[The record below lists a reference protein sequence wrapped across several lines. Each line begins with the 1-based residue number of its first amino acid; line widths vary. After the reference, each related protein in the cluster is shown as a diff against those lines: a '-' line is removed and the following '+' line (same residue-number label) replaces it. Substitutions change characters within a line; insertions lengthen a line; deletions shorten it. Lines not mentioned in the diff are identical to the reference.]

1 MKKLVALLLLTS
13 LAAPALLKADIQSPP
28 GHQFNW
34 SRKFSRGVGNLILSP
49 MEYVNV
55 YQRSVRSEGANVAF
69 MDAIVEGT
77 KKTLVRYGYGIF
89 EVATFPLPAWKLTY
103 RPPYYRKEAL
113 DPWWGYTQFAPT
125 IGFSGQTDYS
135 RTQSW

>member
-1 MKKLVALLLLTS
+1 MKKFVALLLLVS
-13 LAAPALLKADIQSPP
+13 FASPSFLSADIQSPP
-28 GHQFNW
+28 GHHFNW

-55 YQRSVRSEGANVAF
+55 YQRTARSDGANAAF

-89 EVATFPLPAWKLTY
+89 EVATFPIPAWKLTY

-125 IGFSGQTDYS
+125 IGFSGQSDYS
-135 RTQSW
+135 RTQGW